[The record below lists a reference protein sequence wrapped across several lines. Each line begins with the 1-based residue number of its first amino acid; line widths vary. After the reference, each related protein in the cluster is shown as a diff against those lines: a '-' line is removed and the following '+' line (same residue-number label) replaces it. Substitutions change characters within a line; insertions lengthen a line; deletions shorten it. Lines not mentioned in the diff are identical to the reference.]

1 MGKSTIS
8 IYFYGHFPWYS
19 HISLPLAMGENGAN
33 ASFVPKQPRQR
44 RKMLPCQSLAT
55 GVAWGEQQIGKKNEK
70 GTRRWWLN
78 HQRFFFLGVFFF
90 NDTKRSPRH
99 GWGKPLLNWSP
110 TRNPQKFE
118 LESDLNHLQLFND
131 NCVFFGGMSRLT
143 GVCIQAQILELTMKT
158 RNYTQVGDL
167 KQGESDVNL
176 I

>member
-1 MGKSTIS
+1 LPVTRDRGGMGGTTNWEKEWKR
-8 IYFYGHFPWYS
+8 H
-19 HISLPLAMGENGAN
+19 
-33 ASFVPKQPRQR
+33 
-44 RKMLPCQSLAT
+44 
-55 GVAWGEQQIGKKNEK
+55 KKVVVEPP
-70 GTRRWWLN
+70 T
-78 HQRFFFLGVFFF
+78 FFFSRCFFF